1 MSKQINALNK
11 KQQRPPCGKAC
22 RLREEHA
29 HRPPEHA
36 PHSPEHL
43 LADFF
48 RRPPIPMLSIDD
60 EKWLEPDIE
69 ISDTPKEVVVSAEM
83 PGINPDEIQVNVSQ
97 DGYLTVSGEKQH
109 RVSQNDEQS
118 GAYFSEFSYG
128 TMLRTIP
135 LPPDLDYDS
144 ASASFE
150 NGVLSVFIP
159 KTPESTR
166 KIKKVPVQKK

>member
-1 MSKQINALNK
+1 MSKQMNVLKK
-11 KQQRPPCGKAC
+11 KQSQHTCGKEC
-22 RLREEHA
+22 RLHENQARHLPR
-29 HRPPEHA
+29 HV

-48 RRPPIPMLSIDD
+48 RRPPIPMLSLDD

-69 ISDTPKEVVVSAEM
+69 ISDTPKEVIVSAEM
-83 PGINPDEIQVNVSQ
+83 PGINSEDIQVNVSQ
-97 DGYLTVSGEKQH
+97 DGYLTLSGEKQH
-109 RVSQNDEQS
+109 RVSQNDEEN

-128 TMLRTIP
+128 TMQRTVP
-135 LPPDLDYDS
+135 LPPDLNYDS

-159 KTPESTR
+159 KTAESTR
-166 KIKKVPVQKK
+166 KIKKIPVQKK